1 MKKIKVKINSR
12 IFNLELEDDFADFL
26 HSELQENLNREN
38 NSIKDLLG
46 AYINKNYEL
55 YEVTKRLQELNN
67 KLS

>member
-1 MKKIKVKINSR
+1 MKKIKIKINSR

>member
-1 MKKIKVKINSR
+1 MKKIKIKINSR

-26 HSELQENLNREN
+26 HSELQENLHREN

-55 YEVTKRLQELNN
+55 YEVTKKLQELNN